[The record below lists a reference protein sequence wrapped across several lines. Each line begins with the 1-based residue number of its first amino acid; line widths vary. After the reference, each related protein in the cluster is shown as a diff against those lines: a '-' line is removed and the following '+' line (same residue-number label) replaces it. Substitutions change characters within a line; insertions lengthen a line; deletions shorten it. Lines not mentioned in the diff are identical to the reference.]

1 MSTMR
6 KIFVIAASL
15 IFLFLADSCKKEN
28 DASNGN
34 GLFLF
39 DKKQFYDCSASQNI
53 DSTILSNQL
62 IGSWKWTYF
71 LNEKG
76 SDGKAIN
83 GKANKDVKVTFTNTG
98 TFSISENSTVI
109 TQGNWNVFFENNNG
123 YKLNL
128 SVPSSYL
135 FGSILLGE
143 NQVMFNDSYVDGSDY
158 VYTKN

>member
-1 MSTMR
+1 MSTLS

-62 IGSWKWTYF
+62 IGTWKWTYF

-76 SDGKAIN
+76 SDGKAIS
-83 GKANKDVKVTFTNTG
+83 GKANKDVKVTFSDAG
-98 TFSISENSTVI
+98 TFSVSENSAVI
-109 TQGNWNVFFENNNG
+109 TQGNWNVIFEDNNG
-123 YKLNL
+123 FKLNL
-128 SVPSSYL
+128 STPSSYL
-135 FGSILLGE
+135 FGSILHCS
-143 NQVMFNDSYVDGSDY
+143 NQIFFNGSYLDAPDY
-158 VYTKN
+158 VFTKN